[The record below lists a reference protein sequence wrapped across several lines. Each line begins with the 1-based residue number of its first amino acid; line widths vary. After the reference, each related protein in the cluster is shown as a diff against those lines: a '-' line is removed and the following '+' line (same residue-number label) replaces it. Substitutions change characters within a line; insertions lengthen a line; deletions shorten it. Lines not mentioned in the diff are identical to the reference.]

1 MTKLKRADGVAAYR
15 YTFYKPG
22 SMEDVA
28 ATIEVDEP
36 LPHVEVGNSV
46 GLLKTDTG
54 FHWRIVH
61 IELDLQP
68 AELGSERPIGIHVYS
83 QDRNRAEIIQIL
95 AAVRPRP

>member
-1 MTKLKRADGVAAYR
+1 
-15 YTFYKPG
+15 
-22 SMEDVA
+22 MEDVA

-54 FHWRIVH
+54 FHWTIVH

-68 AELGSERPIGIHVYS
+68 AELGSERPIASTCTAKIETVLKSYKCL
-83 QDRNRAEIIQIL
+83 RE
-95 AAVRPRP
+95 